1 MLVLTRKVGDSV
13 VIDGRIRVVV
23 LRAERDSIRLG
34 IDAPSE
40 IAVHRQEVY
49 EEVQRTNQQ
58 AVTTHQTTVPKLP
71 SRKSARQ
78 QARSEPSVPEQQ
90 VNT

>member
-23 LRAERDSIRLG
+23 LRLDRDSLKLG

-40 IAVHRQEVY
+40 VAVHRQEVY
-49 EEVQRTNQQ
+49 EEIQRSNE
-58 AVTTHQTTVPKLP
+58 AALVRERCAMP
-71 SRKSARQ
+71 SLRGASFAQ
-78 QARSEPSVPEQQ
+78 PQP
-90 VNT
+90 